1 MASKLTKFTLS
12 FDDEK
17 SDWALKQD
25 KSNRVVR
32 RFENKGDATRGGA
45 LSEAIGQGGGS
56 VKIQKQNGKFQ
67 EERTYPR
74 SKDPKRS
81 KG

>member
-1 MASKLTKFTLS
+1 MAKLPKFTLDSNERTNKWDLTNDQTNKVVKS
-12 FDDEK
+12 FTTK
-17 SDWALKQD
+17 AK
-25 KSNRVVR
+25 
-32 RFENKGDATRGGA
+32 ATTGGA
-45 LSEAIGQGGGS
+45 LRKAIGDEGGS
-56 VKIQKQNGKFQ
+56 VKIQKENGRIQ